1 MGEMKSY
8 VSSLPFQVQRS
19 KMERGEHVAPKVEDP
34 NVVTIKT
41 EEEVWVDDVEDE
53 ELVSVG
59 EDGGVVVDGEDSDD
73 EGEGE
78 SNGTADDNNNDGR
91 PGGKTKTEKKRAYNR
106 AHNRAYK
113 KMHRD
118 HHTSKERLRRMALK
132 IDFDQLKEQVLYLR
146 DLNKAST
153 TVILN
158 KAADYARL
166 LGHTELVLA
175 NERERVAGRNAEL
188 RQMLESVKMEYFK
201 AQNKAFEYIHHEI

>member
-19 KMERGEHVAPKVEDP
+19 KMERGEHAAPKVEDP

-41 EEEVWVDDVEDE
+41 EEEEMWVDDVDDED

-91 PGGKTKTEKKRAYNR
+91 SGGKTKTEKKRAYNK
-106 AHNRAYK
+106 AYKRAY
-113 KMHRD
+113 
-118 HHTSKERLRRMALK
+118 
-132 IDFDQLKEQVLYLR
+132 
-146 DLNKAST
+146 
-153 TVILN
+153 
-158 KAADYARL
+158 
-166 LGHTELVLA
+166 
-175 NERERVAGRNAEL
+175 RV
-188 RQMLESVKMEYFK
+188 RQENNPQEMD
-201 AQNKAFEYIHHEI
+201 